1 MALSWSNRTHLSNGT
16 RFCSQ
21 VFRIQGNSFRAKIRS
36 GFWSSL
42 VVFLAAI
49 MNTGCTSS
57 ADRGSLEDAVKEIMV
72 ETMREKGQSL
82 SITKLSLVHQGS
94 NSYEGLAEGTLDG
107 KKIQLEVYAVYD
119 GINVKA
125 EWQPTAAYVQEESNR
140 IIEEQQREYDRMMKE
155 YQKQADEAA
164 RRAEESYQKEIERQ
178 RFLNE
183 FGEQSMY

>member
-16 RFCSQ
+16 RFCSLA
-21 VFRIQGNSFRAKIRS
+21 FRIQGKNLIAKIKS
-36 GFWSSL
+36 GFWYIL
-42 VVFLAAI
+42 IVFLATI
-49 MNTGCTSS
+49 TNSGCTSNTN
-57 ADRGSLEDAVKEIMV
+57 RGSLEDAVKEIMV

-82 SITKLSLVHQGS
+82 SITKLSLVHQGG

-107 KKIQLEVYAVYD
+107 KKIQLDVYAVYD

-140 IIEEQQREYDRMMKE
+140 IIEEQQREYDKMMKE

-164 RRAEESYQKEIERQ
+164 RRAEESYQEEI
-178 RFLNE
+178 
-183 FGEQSMY
+183 